1 MIYVFVGLFFL
12 LGIYFIVKG
21 ISLLVKLD
29 PNDEDYK
36 VKRKQSFRYILGGFI
51 AILMGI
57 ARYLFWIWTFGIE
70 Q

>member
-21 ISLLVKLD
+21 ISLLVKID

-36 VKRKQSFRYILGGFI
+36 IKRKQSFRYIIGGFI
-51 AILMGI
+51 AVLMGI
-57 ARYLFWIWTFGIE
+57 ARYLFWIWRGWD
-70 Q
+70 

>member
-21 ISLLVKLD
+21 ISLLVKID

-36 VKRKQSFRYILGGFI
+36 VKRKQSFRYIFGVFI
-51 AILMGI
+51 AVLMGI
-57 ARYLFWIWTFGIE
+57 ARYLFWNWRDWD
-70 Q
+70 

>member
-21 ISLLVKLD
+21 ISLLVKID

-36 VKRKQSFRYILGGFI
+36 VKRKQYFRYIIGGLI
-51 AILMGI
+51 AVLMGI
-57 ARYLFWIWTFGIE
+57 ARYLFWIWRSWD
-70 Q
+70 